1 MSRMAGPAPRTRSR
15 DLLGLGAFVL
25 LCLGISAFGGWVTS
39 GSVDTWYQALQKP
52 PFNPP
57 DWLFAPVWTLLYLM
71 IALSGWRVWRSPAHA
86 GRRAAMTAYAAQLA
100 LNLAWS
106 VVFFG
111 GRMIGLALAVI
122 LLLLA
127 AIIVNAALFSRA
139 DRLAAWLLAPYAA
152 WVAFAALLNFAL
164 WRLN

>member
-1 MSRMAGPAPRTRSR
+1 MSGMERPAPNSSFR
-15 DLLGLGAFVL
+15 DLLALGVFVL
-25 LCLGISAFGGWVTS
+25 LCLGVSALGGWVTS
-39 GSVDTWYQALQKP
+39 GSVDTWYQTLQKP
-52 PFNPP
+52 FFNPP

-71 IALSGWRVWRSPAHA
+71 IALSGWRVWRSRAHTS
-86 GRRAAMTAYAAQLA
+86 RRAGMAAYALQLA

-106 VVFFG
+106 IVFFG
-111 GRMIGLALAVI
+111 GRLIGPALAVI

-127 AIIVNAALFSRA
+127 AIIGNAVLFART

>member
-1 MSRMAGPAPRTRSR
+1 MSGLIRSAPRSRSR

-25 LCLGISAFGGWVTS
+25 LCLGISALGGWVTS
-39 GSVDTWYQALQKP
+39 SSVDTWYQTLQKP

-57 DWLFAPVWTLLYLM
+57 DWLFAPVWTLLYLT
-71 IALSGWRVWRSPAHA
+71 IALSGWRVWRSRVQA

-106 VVFFG
+106 LVFFG
-111 GRMIGLALAVI
+111 GRLIGFALVVI

-127 AIIVNAALFSRA
+127 TIITNAALFART

>member
-1 MSRMAGPAPRTRSR
+1 MSGLMKPAARSRSR

-25 LCLGISAFGGWVTS
+25 VCLGISALGGWATS
-39 GSVDTWYQALQKP
+39 SSVDTWYQALQKP

-71 IALSGWRVWRSPAHA
+71 IALSGWRVWRSRAEA

-106 VVFFG
+106 LVFFG
-111 GRMIGLALAVI
+111 GQLIGLALAVI

-127 AIIVNAALFSRA
+127 TILANAALFARA

>member
-1 MSRMAGPAPRTRSR
+1 MSGMTRPASRTGSR

-25 LCLGISAFGGWVTS
+25 LCLGISALGGWVTS

-52 PFNPP
+52 VFNPP

-71 IALSGWRVWRSPAHA
+71 IALSGWRFWRSRADA
-86 GRRAAMTAYAAQLA
+86 GRRAGMAAYAAQLA

-106 VVFFG
+106 FVFFG
-111 GRMIGLALAVI
+111 GRLIGPALAVI

-127 AIIVNAALFSRA
+127 AIAVNAALFART